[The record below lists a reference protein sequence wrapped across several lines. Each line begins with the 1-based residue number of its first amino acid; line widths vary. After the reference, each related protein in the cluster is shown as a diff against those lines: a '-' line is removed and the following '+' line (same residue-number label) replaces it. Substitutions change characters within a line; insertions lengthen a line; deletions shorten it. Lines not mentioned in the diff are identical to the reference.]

1 MLEKKDICL
10 AFDGSLLAHDASLF
24 TVMAVTFLLQNT
36 VHFGGDCSRTMIILL
51 FITLRKIVC
60 LSQLNLLFIQELCT

>member
-10 AFDGSLLAHDASLF
+10 AFDGSLLAHNASLF

-36 VHFGGDCSRTMIILL
+36 VNFGADCSRTMIILV
-51 FITLRKIVC
+51 FITLRKLFVC
-60 LSQLNLLFIQELCT
+60 LN

>member
-10 AFDGSLLAHDASLF
+10 AFDGSLLAHNASLF

-36 VHFGGDCSRTMIILL
+36 VHFGADS
-51 FITLRKIVC
+51 VE
-60 LSQLNLLFIQELCT
+60 Q